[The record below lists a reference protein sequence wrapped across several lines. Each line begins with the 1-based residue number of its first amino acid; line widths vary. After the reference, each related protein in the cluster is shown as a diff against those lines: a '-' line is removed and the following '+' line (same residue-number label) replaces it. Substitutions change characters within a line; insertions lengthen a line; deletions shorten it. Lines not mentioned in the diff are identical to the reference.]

1 MGKVKLEKVGDSTKP
16 AFVNIFNLYHHD
28 RAAFLPDLYSAVD
41 EEGYYDKANTLNVL
55 RVSQERAQSYLIR
68 CEEKIAGI
76 IVFALSPLVKQ
87 GCDYSIVDLFI
98 LNNYRCKGIASS
110 ACRLLFREF
119 PGRYYIE
126 VIESDHEARGYW
138 DRLIAKEGR
147 LIEQTKAEEPLV
159 SYEFEV

>member
-1 MGKVKLEKVGDSTKP
+1 MKKVKLEKVGDSTKT

-28 RAAFLPDLYSAVD
+28 RANFLPDLYSAVD

-55 RVSQERAQSYLIR
+55 SVPQERAQSYLVR
-68 CEEKIAGI
+68 YEEKIAGI

-87 GCDYSIVDLFI
+87 GCDYSIVDLFV
-98 LNNYRCKGIASS
+98 LNHHRCKRIASS

-126 VIESDHEARGYW
+126 VIERDNEARGYW

-147 LIEQTKAEEPLV
+147 LIEQTKVEEPLV